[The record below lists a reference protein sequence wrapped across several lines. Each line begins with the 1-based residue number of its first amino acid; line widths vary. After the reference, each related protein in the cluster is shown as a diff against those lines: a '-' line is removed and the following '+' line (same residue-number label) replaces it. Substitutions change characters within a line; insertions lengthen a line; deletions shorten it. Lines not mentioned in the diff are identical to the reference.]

1 MQGGKA
7 NFFEKIFFLPPVKP
21 AKTQENRRECA
32 AATSLT
38 EGPSPALHIAP
49 VLFHKGLG
57 ELLRRNAIAHGRA
70 GQVHIY
76 VAELLH
82 KMGAGFGTIQDG
94 PVALL
99 LDDLRRLPGL
109 GRGATADGCAPALGI
124 VRPSGRSIFPGAPPA
139 SAAWRKS
146 SGHPWALAS
155 LCCHQPTASEVV
167 SCSMRCH
174 SSS

>member
-1 MQGGKA
+1 MKK
-7 NFFEKIFFLPPVKP
+7 FSLPMKP
-21 AKTQENRRECA
+21 GKTQENRRECA

-49 VLFHKGLG
+49 VLFHKSVG
-57 ELLRRNAIAHGRA
+57 ELLGRNAIAHGRA

-82 KMGAGFGTIQDG
+82 EMGAGFGTIQDG

-109 GRGATADGCAPALGI
+109 SQEPQQMAAIA
-124 VRPSGRSIFPGAPPA
+124 RPSGRSIFPGAPPA

-146 SGHPWALAS
+146 SGHPWKPAS
-155 LCCHQPTASEVV
+155 LRCHQPTASEVV